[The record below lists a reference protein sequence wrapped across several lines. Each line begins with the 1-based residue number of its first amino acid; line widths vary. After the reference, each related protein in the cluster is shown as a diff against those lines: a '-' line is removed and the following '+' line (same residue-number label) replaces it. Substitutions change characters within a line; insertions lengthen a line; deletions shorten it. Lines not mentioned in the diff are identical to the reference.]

1 MADIT
6 VTNANRHLAPE
17 ERRRRARAAIAVLRS
32 FREGDAEEQRET
44 GEYLLRAL
52 DEDRPAHRKL
62 FPQP

>member
-6 VTNANRHLAPE
+6 VTNANQRLAPE

-32 FREGDAEEQRET
+32 FREGDAEEQRRT

-52 DEDRPAHRKL
+52 GEDRPAGRKHL
-62 FPQP
+62 SWP